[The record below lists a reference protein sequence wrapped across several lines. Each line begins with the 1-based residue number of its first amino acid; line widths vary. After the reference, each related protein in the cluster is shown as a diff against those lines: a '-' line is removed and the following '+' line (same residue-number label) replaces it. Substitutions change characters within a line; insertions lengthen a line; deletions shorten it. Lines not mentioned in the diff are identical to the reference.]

1 MKPNRDWLKLG
12 ALVGAAAVLVVG
24 FTSVVDLPQTSS
36 AQPVMTAP
44 AFNTQPQQ
52 RPVIPEARP
61 LADLGNAFTAV
72 AEAARPAVVYIEV
85 DQRAPFHT
93 NQQSP
98 SPFDQFFQPRPDD
111 RPQLQRGSGS
121 GFIISADG
129 LILTNNHVVE
139 NAERVR
145 VRLFDDRHFDEAEV
159 VGTDPLTD
167 VAVIKI
173 DATDLPAL
181 ALGDSD
187 SVSVGQWV
195 LAIGTPL
202 SQAFSFTVTAGI
214 VSARGRLLAGLQR
227 SQWGIQDFIQTDAAI
242 NRGNSGGPLVNVRG
256 EVIGI
261 NSAIASE
268 TGTYNGY
275 GFAIPINLAQRVAE
289 LLIAEGK
296 VRRAALG
303 VTIQPVNQESADY
316 VGLDE
321 IRGVVITDFSGD
333 DSPAQ
338 RAGLRQRDIIVEVDG
353 ERVEYPSQLQ
363 TLVGF
368 KRPGETAE
376 ITVMRRGGE
385 RRTYSVRLIE
395 ANTEAAETVA
405 SAPREEEAEYAGT
418 FESRLGISI
427 EEFDR
432 DLAARMGLRGQV
444 EYGLMVLDVDRD
456 GPARDKLL
464 ASSPRGGRL
473 EIITHIEDQRVTT
486 IRDFEQAL
494 RAVPAGEVVSLQV
507 WRIDAR
513 GGSQTALI
521 FIRTGSGVQ

>member
-12 ALVGAAAVLVVG
+12 ALVGAAAILVVG
-24 FTSVVDLPQTSS
+24 FTSIVDLPQPSS

-72 AEAARPAVVYIEV
+72 AEAARPAVVYITV
-85 DQRAPFHT
+85 DARRTSQRT
-93 NQQSP
+93 P
-98 SPFDQFFQPRPDD
+98 SPFDRFFQPDTE
-111 RPQLQRGSGS
+111 PQLQQGSGS
-121 GFIISADG
+121 GFLISTDG
-129 LILTNNHVVE
+129 LILTNNHVVQ
-139 NAERVR
+139 NAELVR
-145 VRLFDDRHFDEAEV
+145 VRLFDDRIFDAEV

-173 DATDLPAL
+173 DAADLPAV
-181 ALGDSD
+181 ALGNSD
-187 SVSVGQWV
+187 SVTVGQWV

-214 VSARGRLLAGLQR
+214 VSARGRLLTGLQNSR
-227 SQWGIQDFIQTDAAI
+227 WGIQDFIQTDAAI
-242 NRGNSGGPLVNVRG
+242 NRGNSGGPLVNIRG

-289 LLIAEGK
+289 LLITEGK

-303 VTIQPVNQESADY
+303 VMIMPVDQEAADY

-321 IRGVVITDFSGD
+321 IRGVVITEFSD
-333 DSPAQ
+333 DSPAE
-338 RAGLRQRDIIVEVDG
+338 RAGLRPRDIIVAVDG
-353 ERVEYPSQLQ
+353 ERVEYSAQLQ

-376 ITVMRRGGE
+376 ITVMRRSGE

-395 ANTEAAETVA
+395 ANTEAEETVA

-427 EEFDR
+427 EEFNR
-432 DLAARMGLRGQV
+432 EFATRMGLRREV

-456 GPARDKLL
+456 GPSRDKLF
-464 ASSPRGGRL
+464 ASSPRNGAL
-473 EIITHIEDQRVTT
+473 EIITHVDDEPVATKRALD
-486 IRDFEQAL
+486 EAL
-494 RAVPAGEVVSLQV
+494 RAVPAGEVVSLRV
-507 WRIDAR
+507 VTVTSRASNPR
-513 GGSQTALI
+513 LV
-521 FIRTGSGVQ
+521 FVRTGSGVQ

>member
-12 ALVGAAAVLVVG
+12 ALVGAAAILVVG
-24 FTSVVDLPQTSS
+24 FTAIVDLPQTSS

-44 AFNTQPQQ
+44 AFNTEPQQ
-52 RPVIPEARP
+52 RPVIPGARP

-72 AEAARPAVVYIEV
+72 AEAARPAVVYVEV
-85 DQRAPFHT
+85 ERQAPFHT
-93 NQQSP
+93 NRQSP

-111 RPQLQRGSGS
+111 RPQLQLGSGS
-121 GFIISADG
+121 GFIISTDG

-139 NAERVR
+139 NAERVH
-145 VRLFDDRHFDEAEV
+145 VTLFDNRKFEAEV

-181 ALGDSD
+181 ALGNSD

-214 VSARGRLLAGLQR
+214 VSARGRLLTGLQR
-227 SQWGIQDFIQTDAAI
+227 SRWGIQDFIQTDAAI

-289 LLIAEGK
+289 LLITEGK

-321 IRGVVITDFSGD
+321 IRGVVITEFSGD

-338 RAGLRQRDIIVEVDG
+338 RAGLRRRDVIVEVDG

-395 ANTEAAETVA
+395 ANTEAEETVA

-432 DLAARMGLRGQV
+432 DLATRMGLRGQV

-456 GPARDKLL
+456 GPARDKLF

-486 IRDFEQAL
+486 IRDFEEAL
-494 RAVPAGEVVSLQV
+494 RALPAGEVVSLQV
-507 WRIDAR
+507 LRIDAR
-513 GGSQTALI
+513 GGSLTALV

>member
-12 ALVGAAAVLVVG
+12 ALVGAAAILVVG
-24 FTSVVDLPQTSS
+24 FTSIVDLPQPSS

-72 AEAARPAVVYIEV
+72 AEAARPAVVYV
-85 DQRAPFHT
+85 DVERQAPFHT

-121 GFIISADG
+121 GFIISTDG

-139 NAERVR
+139 NAERVH
-145 VRLFDDRHFDEAEV
+145 VRLFDDRNFEAEV

-181 ALGDSD
+181 ALGNSD

-214 VSARGRLLAGLQR
+214 VSARGRLLQGLQR
-227 SQWGIQDFIQTDAAI
+227 SRWGIQDFIQTDAAI

-289 LLIAEGK
+289 LLVTEGT

-303 VTIQPVNQESADY
+303 VTIQNVNQESADY

-338 RAGLRQRDIIVEVDG
+338 RAGLRQRDVIVEVDG
-353 ERVEYPSQLQ
+353 ERVEYSSQLQ

-395 ANTEAAETVA
+395 ANTETEETVA
-405 SAPREEEAEYAGT
+405 SAPREEETEFAGT

-427 EEFDR
+427 EEFNR
-432 DLAARMGLRGQV
+432 EFATRMGLRREV

-456 GPARDKLL
+456 GPSRDKLL
-464 ASSPRGGRL
+464 ASSPRNGAL
-473 EIITHIEDQRVTT
+473 EIITHVDDEPVATKRALD
-486 IRDFEQAL
+486 EAL
-494 RAVPAGEVVSLQV
+494 RAVPAGEVVSLRV
-507 WRIDAR
+507 VTVTSRASNPR
-513 GGSQTALI
+513 LV
-521 FIRTGSGVQ
+521 FVRTGSGVQ